1 MTFEVL
7 LQSVLN
13 TLALKKIAVD
23 TVTNIVIDISTLSM
37 ELFNDSARV
46 IQQILKSKVYR
57 AGMR

>member
-23 TVTNIVIDISTLSM
+23 TVMNIVIDYLLLCPWNCLMTQP
-37 ELFNDSARV
+37 E
-46 IQQILKSKVYR
+46 
-57 AGMR
+57 